1 MSLDGQNIYNSCCT
15 LRIEYSKL
23 SSLNVKYN
31 NDKSR
36 DYMNPNLP
44 TGDPGLDATLA
55 LGGELIPQL
64 LLAAQGGR
72 HREQA
77 TARLPNP
84 GQTISAGPT
93 RNRYRCACCGWFC
106 GAWLNEDF
114 LATGRCWANAGA
126 PGVLASPFA
135 AMHGLGSPLTSP
147 YGNSVGGLGA
157 AGMPLAGFQLPGAA
171 AASALGAAGIRLA
184 GTMGATGCVLLV
196 SNLNEEDFA
205 DIISCYTA
213 HNISGMLVPIHN
225 LLTVAQNGIKGV
237 EGGIDLLLLMRE
249 VGVYGDVQRVKILYN
264 KKDSALI
271 QMSEPHQAHLAMTHM
286 DKLRVFGKQI
296 RVMPSKHQ
304 TVQLPKEGQPDA
316 GLTKDYSN
324 SALHRFKKPGSKN
337 YQNIYPPS
345 STLHLS
351 NIPKDRKMALIQL
364 ATMDDSVAA
373 LIVSTIYS

>member
-1 MSLDGQNIYNSCCT
+1 SLDGQNIYNSCCT

-196 SNLNEEDFA
+196 SNLNEEMV
-205 DIISCYTA
+205 T
-213 HNISGMLVPIHN
+213 
-225 LLTVAQNGIKGV
+225 
-237 EGGIDLLLLMRE
+237 
-249 VGVYGDVQRVKILYN
+249 
-264 KKDSALI
+264 
-271 QMSEPHQAHLAMTHM
+271 
-286 DKLRVFGKQI
+286 
-296 RVMPSKHQ
+296 
-304 TVQLPKEGQPDA
+304 PDA
-316 GLTKDYSN
+316 L
-324 SALHRFKKPGSKN
+324 F
-337 YQNIYPPS
+337 
-345 STLHLS
+345 TLFGTLCTS
-351 NIPKDRKMALIQL
+351 
-364 ATMDDSVAA
+364 
-373 LIVSTIYS
+373 